1 VGNFISMG
9 IPGASE
15 LMILGALVA
24 VPVALVVFV
33 IWMARRP

>member
-1 VGNFISMG
+1 VENVVAMG
-9 IPGASE
+9 VPGLFE

-33 IWMARRP
+33 IWVSRRR